1 MIGKLVQDI
10 EGTTMHKH
18 RNIVYTK
25 KTNMWS
31 ARLKSSIQSINYIN
45 KNYSPTYTCVCV
57 CVCVCVWKEREKKKK
72 RKRCPPT
79 QFAMWKTYWEH
90 YKIKQ
95 TLSMWPTMCKVLNS
109 VDKRCINPYKRLFL
123 RHNCLMLSHTLSPL
137 PPKY

>member
-10 EGTTMHKH
+10 ERTTIHKH

-57 CVCVCVWKEREKKKK
+57 CVYGKRERKKKEK
-72 RKRCPPT
+72 EMLTNSICNV
-79 QFAMWKTYWEH
+79 ED
-90 YKIKQ
+90 ILG
-95 TLSMWPTMCKVLNS
+95 TLQN
-109 VDKRCINPYKRLFL
+109 
-123 RHNCLMLSHTLSPL
+123 
-137 PPKY
+137 

>member
-57 CVCVCVWKEREKKKK
+57 CVWKERDKKKK
-72 RKRCPPT
+72 KKMLTNSICNV
-79 QFAMWKTYWEH
+79 ED
-90 YKIKQ
+90 ILG
-95 TLSMWPTMCKVLNS
+95 TLQN
-109 VDKRCINPYKRLFL
+109 
-123 RHNCLMLSHTLSPL
+123 
-137 PPKY
+137 